1 MRKQFIFVL
10 LYICLLEGCSHHY
23 HPLDIVKKE
32 RLVSEL
38 VSSEPQCSVYKN
50 KLKSPSIKDDDV
62 DAIFHEA
69 IKAQCIYKDV

>member
-1 MRKQFIFVL
+1 MLKQFIFIL
-10 LYICLLEGCSHHY
+10 LCICLLEGCHHY
-23 HPLDIVKKE
+23 HPLNIAKKE

-69 IKAQCIYKDV
+69 LKAQCIYKDV

>member
-1 MRKQFIFVL
+1 MLKQFIFVFL
-10 LYICLLEGCSHHY
+10 CVCFLEGCSHY
-23 HPLDIVKKE
+23 HPLDIDKKE

-69 IKAQCIYKDV
+69 IKAKCIYKDV